1 MNFSNKMFSVS
12 LSIAQQDR
20 IVSKREKE
28 ISVAT
33 IETNRK
39 MEKRKNEKKKKE
51 GIKVF
56 MYLKQILLRNIFS
69 REEIPSERYR
79 RRRLI
84 QTRNTTHLL
93 MHSSIRRHDL
103 YLNLHSNYALYQL
116 RCNERISRGRG
127 RKNGFA

>member
-39 MEKRKNEKKKKE
+39 MEKRKNEKKRKKKKE
-51 GIKVF
+51 
-56 MYLKQILLRNIFS
+56 
-69 REEIPSERYR
+69 
-79 RRRLI
+79 
-84 QTRNTTHLL
+84 
-93 MHSSIRRHDL
+93 
-103 YLNLHSNYALYQL
+103 
-116 RCNERISRGRG
+116 
-127 RKNGFA
+127 